1 MKILMLGWE
10 LPPYH
15 TGGLGVAC
23 YQLCKALALKGVEI
37 DFVVPYQDEHEAI
50 DFMNVI
56 PALPFAAQELRAAGG
71 AYDSHSFSGQ
81 TFYGQQGSHM
91 PAGLREQQFNY
102 TQSVR
107 RLVQAKQY
115 DAIHAHDWL
124 TFEAGMA
131 AKHHTNRP
139 LIAHVHAT
147 EFDRSGEHHG
157 NPIVHDIEYNTLLM
171 ADRIIAVSHATK
183 DLIAREYAIPSD
195 KIEVMH
201 NSIDTATII
210 PADAENAYVYLEK
223 MKQHGYRV
231 VVNLGRLTIQK
242 GLTHLLRAAQLVV
255 EKNPK
260 VLFLLAGTGEQYHEL
275 LELSAELGIAENVV
289 FTGGFVRGKQWRDAF
304 AVGDMF
310 VMPSVSEPFGITPLE
325 AIGYGNVVLLSKQA
339 GVGEIMH
346 NVLKFDYWDIRK
358 LADQILAVAE
368 HESLRQE
375 LYNNSLQEFRD
386 LSWHKVAERCQG
398 IYQRTLA
405 VPQGVLA

>member
-37 DFVVPYQDEHEAI
+37 DFVVPYHDQHADV

-56 PALPFAAQELRAAGG
+56 PALPYTAQALRAAGG
-71 AYDSHSFSGQ
+71 AYDSRTFGQ
-81 TFYGQQGSHM
+81 DQQRATV
-91 PAGLREQQFNY
+91 PTGLRDQQLQY
-102 TQSVR
+102 TQSVK
-107 RLVQAKQY
+107 RLVQTKQY

-131 AKHHTNRP
+131 AKQRTQSP

-157 NPIVHDIEYNTLLM
+157 NPLVHDIEYNALLM
-171 ADRIIAVSHATK
+171 ADRIIAVSNATK
-183 DLIAREYAIPSD
+183 DLIAREYAIPAD
-195 KIEVMH
+195 KIDVMH
-201 NSIDTATII
+201 NSIDIADIA
-210 PADAENAYVYLEK
+210 PADPENAYVYLEK
-223 MKQHGYRV
+223 MKQQGYKV

-242 GLTHLLRAAQLVV
+242 GLTHLLRAAQLVI

-275 LELSAELGIAENVV
+275 LELSADLGIAENVV

-304 AVGDMF
+304 AIGDMF

-325 AIGYGNVVLLSKQA
+325 AIGYGNVVLLSKQS

-368 HESLRQE
+368 HDSLRQE
-375 LYNNSLQEFRD
+375 LFTNSLQEFRE
-386 LSWHKVAERCQG
+386 LSWHKVADTCQT
-398 IYQRTLA
+398 IYSRTLSA
-405 VPQGVLA
+405 QQGVLV